1 MLKEFVEK
9 LLSLAPVNELEVEGL
24 KYTDKVIYPVQP
36 PLAANVGVGTLSGLV
51 DLVNA
56 ELEALDKKGGVFFHV
71 VNFDKVLLALKESD
85 QWGRRQ
91 LYIKAELPETRGF
104 TFGSF
109 LDHENF
115 IIGVQANFTN
125 AGDRDYVLKIAS
137 AITNEQVSTS
147 SDDGISQNVALK
159 AGVTL
164 KTSETLRSR
173 VTLAPFRTF
182 REVEQP
188 SSEFVFRVKQTGT
201 GTPTLALFEADGGKW
216 KLDAMETI
224 ARYLRAAGTDIPVIS

>member
-9 LLSLAPVNELEVEGL
+9 LLSLAPVTEIEVEGL
-24 KYTDKVIYPVQP
+24 KYTDKAIHPVQR
-36 PLAANVGVGTLSGLV
+36 PLAANVGVSTLSGLT

-56 ELEALDKKGGVFFHV
+56 ELEALDKKAAFFHV
-71 VNFDKVLLALKESD
+71 VNFDKVLLTMKESD
-85 QWGRRQ
+85 EWGRRQ

-104 TFGSF
+104 IFGSF